1 MGKGQ
6 DTRERIMDIA
16 QAAILE
22 KGFGATS
29 IEEILAEAGITKSGF
44 FYHFKD
50 KNELARALLRRYID
64 ESNRVLDEIFDRA
77 NELSEDPLQAFLIGL
92 KLLAESL
99 ADSQRRLP
107 GCLIASICYQE
118 RLFDR
123 AVATLLAE
131 FFDVWN
137 ARFRRTLNEIAAV
150 HPLGAGLDIDDL
162 AEAMVCIVDGAI
174 IMAKIANDPHRI
186 ERQVMT
192 YRALVKMAFAE
203 PAAVARPR
211 PRLSAAA

>member
-29 IEEILAEAGITKSGF
+29 IDEIIAEAGITKSGF

-50 KNELARALLRRYID
+50 KNELARALLRRYTD
-64 ESNRVLDEIFDRA
+64 ESRGVLDEIFGRA
-77 NELSEDPLQAFLIGL
+77 RELSEDPLQAFLIGL
-92 KLLAESL
+92 KLLAERL
-99 ADSQRRLP
+99 ADTQRRMP

-123 AVATLLAE
+123 AVAALLGE
-131 FFDVWN
+131 FFDLWN
-137 ARFRRTLNEIAAV
+137 YRFRAMLSEIADV
-150 HPLGAGLDIDDL
+150 HPLRADLDIDDL

-174 IMAKIANDPHRI
+174 IMARIANDPHRI

-192 YRALVKMAFAE
+192 YRAFVRMAFAE
-203 PAAVARPR
+203 PVAVARPR
-211 PRLSAAA
+211 PKLSAAA